1 MANAATFRDSH
12 LTLAGGS
19 EGGHWATGNG
29 LGGSLSARQ
38 LEWGRAAAERSGL
51 GPRSFDWILGSEIV
65 YIPDCIPELAETLA
79 FFLADTGEALI
90 ANTAVATRTDQE
102 EARELL
108 CKLSAF
114 SLENPSL
121 PI

>member
-1 MANAATFRDSH
+1 MESLGAGP
-12 LTLAGGS
+12 LTC
-19 EGGHWATGNG
+19 
-29 LGGSLSARQ
+29 R
-38 LEWGRAAAERSGL
+38 
-51 GPRSFDWILGSEIV
+51 
-65 YIPDCIPELAETLA
+65 
-79 FFLADTGEALI
+79 GEALI

-121 PI
+121 PVPRVVWFLDVFGWVNVACT